1 MAAEAEGAL
10 HGLECRSGNGE
21 CRRGIQPSPSWVL
34 SAALGVGLLLTV
46 AGCSRP
52 ARDFSAVQAAL
63 IEHSGCEWQRTIRVG
78 IPAGLFSV
86 ARWGLR
92 FVDIEPEAR
101 AALDTM
107 HGVRVAIH
115 QLARGNADRAA
126 MLAAADTALLPRGWD
141 RVVGVLEQK
150 EMVAVYL
157 PARMK
162 AGDLLELCV
171 VVFDGE
177 QLVLV
182 SGRADP
188 EPLVELA
195 LRHTAEQRA
204 QWFAHSRTSR

>member
-1 MAAEAEGAL
+1 M
-10 HGLECRSGNGE
+10 
-21 CRRGIQPSPSWVL
+21 
-34 SAALGVGLLLTV
+34 
-46 AGCSRP
+46 
-52 ARDFSAVQAAL
+52 QAAL
-63 IEHSGCEWQRTIRVG
+63 IEHSSCEWQRTIRVG

-107 HGVRVAIH
+107 HGVRVAIYQRAH
-115 QLARGNADRAA
+115 GDADRAA
-126 MLAAADTALLPRGWD
+126 MLAAADTALSARGWE
-141 RVVGVLEQK
+141 RIVGVLERK

-157 PARMK
+157 PGQMK

-195 LRHTAEQRA
+195 LHHTAEQRTH
-204 QWFAHSRTSR
+204 WFAHARTGR